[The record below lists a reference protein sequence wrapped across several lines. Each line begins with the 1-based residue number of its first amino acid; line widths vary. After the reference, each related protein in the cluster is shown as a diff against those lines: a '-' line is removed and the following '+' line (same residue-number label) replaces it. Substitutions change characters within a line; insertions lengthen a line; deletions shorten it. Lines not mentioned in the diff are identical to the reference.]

1 MSGAERENAL
11 HICIKYFKNPKRNNQ
26 LLELRNKI
34 VELKKDMLYSKTLH
48 DKLVELDMNSPRL
61 LKNSY
66 LPSNLSSFRSLN
78 RDFGFVEQG
87 EMSQGDLREDFK
99 FNQQSL
105 LNTNRTNKSVHFED
119 EQLMMSDPEN
129 TLKSSGISRTEQQ
142 EQNDSILNKAV
153 NQRYKNLVELFAK
166 NNRTDVLSNERF
178 LSLSLPLT
186 PRSLTME
193 SEYSDVTYISKKT
206 SKSIESINENYSLK
220 FVAEYVLFFFLYL
233 N

>member
-1 MSGAERENAL
+1 LSGAERENAL

-26 LLELRNKI
+26 LLELRKKI
-34 VELKKDMLYSKTLH
+34 IELKKDMLYSKTLH

-66 LPSNLSSFRSLN
+66 LPSNLSTFRSLN
-78 RDFGFVEQG
+78 TDFGFTERGVG
-87 EMSQGDLREDFK
+87 EEDLKDDFK
-99 FNQQSL
+99 FTNQL
-105 LNTNRTNKSVHFED
+105 ILNTNRTNKSVHFE
-119 EQLMMSDPEN
+119 ESQSMMSEHDN
-129 TLKSSGISRTEQQ
+129 TLKSSGSNKSNQQ
-142 EQNDSILNKAV
+142 EQNDHLLNKAV
-153 NQRYKNLVELFAK
+153 NQRYKNLVELFTK
-166 NNRTDVLSNERF
+166 NNQTDILNNENF

-220 FVAEYVLFFFLYL
+220 FVAE
-233 N
+233 

>member
-26 LLELRNKI
+26 LLELRKKI
-34 VELKKDMLYSKTLH
+34 IELKKDMLYSKTMH

-66 LPSNLSSFRSLN
+66 LPSNLSTFRSFN
-78 RDFGFVEQG
+78 TDFGFIERGVG
-87 EMSQGDLREDFK
+87 EEELREDFK
-99 FNQQSL
+99 LTSQSG

-119 EQLMMSDPEN
+119 NQSRMSDPEN
-129 TLKSSGISRTEQQ
+129 TLKTSDSNKTEQQ
-142 EQNDSILNKAV
+142 EQNDYLLNKAV
-153 NQRYKNLVELFAK
+153 NQRYKNLFELFTK
-166 NNRTDVLSNERF
+166 NNQTDVLNNENF

-220 FVAEYVLFFFLYL
+220 FVAEYV
-233 N
+233 

>member
-1 MSGAERENAL
+1 
-11 HICIKYFKNPKRNNQ
+11 
-26 LLELRNKI
+26 
-34 VELKKDMLYSKTLH
+34 MLYSKTMH

-66 LPSNLSSFRSLN
+66 LPSNLSTFRSFN
-78 RDFGFVEQG
+78 TDFGFIERGVG
-87 EMSQGDLREDFK
+87 EEELREDFK
-99 FNQQSL
+99 LTGQSG

-119 EQLMMSDPEN
+119 NQSRMSDPEN
-129 TLKSSGISRTEQQ
+129 TLKTSDSNKTEQQ
-142 EQNDSILNKAV
+142 EQNDYLLNKAV
-153 NQRYKNLVELFAK
+153 NQRYKNLFELFTK
-166 NNRTDVLSNERF
+166 NNQTDVLNNENF

-220 FVAEYVLFFFLYL
+220 FVAEYV
-233 N
+233 